1 MHQISCKRVG
11 NWPELTVGT
20 GSVRYLFQI
29 VRNDS
34 IFNKDEGGQI
44 FSTVE
49 DAKPHALIIARQ
61 LIEDAGRDGHVVTI
75 MDQIGTEV
83 ARLPIAP

>member
-1 MHQISCKRVG
+1 
-11 NWPELTVGT
+11 
-20 GSVRYLFQI
+20 VRYLFQI

-34 IFNKDEGGQI
+34 IFNKDEGGQS
-44 FSTVE
+44 FSNVE
-49 DAKPHALIIARQ
+49 DAKAHALFIARE
-61 LIEDAGRDGHVVTI
+61 LIEDAGWDGHVVTI

>member
-1 MHQISCKRVG
+1 M
-11 NWPELTVGT
+11 
-20 GSVRYLFQI
+20 RYLFQI

-44 FSTVE
+44 FSNVE
-49 DAKPHALIIARQ
+49 DAKAHALIIARE
-61 LIEDAGRDGHVVTI
+61 LIEDAGWDGHVVTS

-83 ARLPIAP
+83 ARLPTAP